1 MYVFKYEETH
11 KAMVSVEES
20 MFAERRLVLEPS
32 KEITAAAMAG
42 DESKVFAWL
51 DGWSWSEA
59 VKLGQPGEE
68 LIATIVRLLPWPPH
82 DYGVGSPSL
91 LTRGGA
97 AGPWRRPESGD
108 TKLILLPHAHL
119 ASVILFV

>member
-68 LIATIVRLLPWPPH
+68 LIATIDYSLGLLMIMASARLH
-82 DYGVGSPSL
+82 SSL
-91 LTRGGA
+91 VEGLLARGADPNQATQNSFFCHTLT
-97 AGPWRRPESGD
+97 S
-108 TKLILLPHAHL
+108 L
-119 ASVILFV
+119 V